1 MISMAVYDG
10 RKKEHELMEK
20 LIRHTAA
27 RMTDQRWQ
35 LDFFEKL
42 DQLDGFIKK
51 RTAFGLA
58 LL

>member
-42 DQLDGFIKK
+42 SSWMVL
-51 RTAFGLA
+51 
-58 LL
+58 